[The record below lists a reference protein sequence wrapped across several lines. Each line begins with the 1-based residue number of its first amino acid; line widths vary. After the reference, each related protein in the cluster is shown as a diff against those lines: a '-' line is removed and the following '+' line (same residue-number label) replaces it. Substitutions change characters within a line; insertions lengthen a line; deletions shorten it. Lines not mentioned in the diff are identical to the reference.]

1 MAIYSLLCYMNAMY
15 EDKESPSVAESFIQY
30 RYDSLTF

>member
-15 EDKESPSVAESFIQY
+15 EAKESQSVIL
-30 RYDSLTF
+30 DSTQIMTP